1 MTDDPQPR
9 EPAAGTSQKPMIRML
24 TLVACRFCRRRRGA
38 ELHETGR
45 AEPVPEVGTCPH
57 GKPLRTLWAP
67 GYGPDAEPP
76 VDPTTP
82 EERRR
87 GPV

>member
-1 MTDDPQPR
+1 MD
-9 EPAAGTSQKPMIRML
+9 EESNAIVPML
-24 TLVACRFCRRRRGA
+24 SLVACNRCRRRRGA
-38 ELHETGR
+38 QLHATGTV
-45 AEPVPEVGTCPH
+45 ESVPRHGTCPH
-57 GKPLRTLWAP
+57 GRPLRTLWAP

-87 GPV
+87 GAV